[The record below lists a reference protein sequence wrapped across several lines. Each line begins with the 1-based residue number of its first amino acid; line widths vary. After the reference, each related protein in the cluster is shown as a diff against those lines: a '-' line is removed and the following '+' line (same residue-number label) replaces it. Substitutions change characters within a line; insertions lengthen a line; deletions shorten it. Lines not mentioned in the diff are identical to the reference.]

1 MPDRMSRISPRQ
13 RGRISSV
20 TPGTPLRTTRTAP
33 ATASA
38 APAASR
44 RVSRSPRSSGPS
56 TTSVS
61 GSTTMS
67 RAALVADE
75 RAMPQCESAK
85 AAAKPSA
92 PIQKTRAP
100 CPGVSPR
107 GMGAVAPRR
116 ASGTSTAAQQRQR
129 HGRHVIEDEARDDVG
144 GGVDD
149 VGGEQQ
155 GGGDA
160 HPSRIR
166 SAPRGRLTP
175 ERHAGA
181 RGVRH
186 QPVLRVAHVALHEAD
201 GAAGGDHA
209 PLGAQLA
216 RPHGLREIDLEL
228 ERRERLALAE
238 KGRVGH
244 AHGGV
249 GDVGQHAAVQRAHR
263 VGVALGGLEL
273 DQRAAGLDGGEAE
286 ADERRD
292 PWRRRLAARQLLDQV
307 EHLRHEASRQPPPLT
322 ADSSV
327 TPNSTNAS
335 AMTNDSALGPPPSQ
349 WIASEPP
356 TAASTSRMNPATS
369 GHTTRPAPCD
379 AKYSA
384 SPRPKN
390 P

>member
-166 SAPRGRLTP
+166 SAPRSRLTP
-175 ERHAGA
+175 ECHAGA

-186 QPVLRVAHVALHEAD
+186 
-201 GAAGGDHA
+201 
-209 PLGAQLA
+209 
-216 RPHGLREIDLEL
+216 
-228 ERRERLALAE
+228 
-238 KGRVGH
+238 
-244 AHGGV
+244 
-249 GDVGQHAAVQRAHR
+249 
-263 VGVALGGLEL
+263 
-273 DQRAAGLDGGEAE
+273 EAE

-292 PWRRRLAARQLLDQV
+292 RWRRRLAARQLLDQV

-379 AKYSA
+379 PKYSA